1 MRERL
6 TAALAGAALAL
17 GAAATPLA
25 ASAQGAHQGGT
36 LRLVSNASEGTIDPQ
51 VNYTAQ
57 FWQVF
62 FVVYDGLVGFAKA
75 SGEESN
81 DIVADLAEAVPKP
94 EDGGKTYVFK
104 LREGIKFS
112 NGQDVTPRDVVA
124 SFQRIFKVSS
134 PNAGTWYNVIA
145 GADACLK
152 TPATC
157 TLDGGV
163 VADDKARTV
172 TFHLTQPDAEFMD
185 KLAVP
190 FGVILPASTPAQDLG
205 TKPAPSTG
213 PYMIVSYD
221 PNRQMRLVRNPNFKQ
236 WSEEAQPAGN
246 ADEIDYN
253 YGLDDEAEV
262 TAIENGQADFMF
274 DDLPADRLGEVGSRF
289 PSQVHISPQFAFFYL
304 AMNVNLAPFNNEK
317 AREAVAFAVDRRA
330 IVNLRGGPRLA
341 TPTCQILPPG
351 FPGYEPYC
359 PWTKGASPQDPTK
372 TWTAPDMARAKQ
384 LMQDSGIK
392 PGTPITLIT
401 NDRAVE
407 RAMGTYVQGVLR
419 NLGFDASTKAL
430 SPNIQFT
437 YIQNTNNKVQI
448 SLTDWFQDYPAPSDF
463 LNVLLSCDNFH
474 PGSDASINIS
484 GFCSKDIDAQMKQ
497 ALTTAVTDKTAA
509 NTMWAKIDQEL
520 TNTAA
525 VAPLFTPKHVDFVSK
540 RLANYIWS
548 DQFRMIF
555 SKVWVQ

>member
-1 MRERL
+1 MREKL
-6 TAALAGAALAL
+6 IATLAASALAFS
-17 GAAATPLA
+17 AAATPRA
-25 ASAQGAHQGGT
+25 ASAQAAHQGGT

-51 VNYTAQ
+51 ISYVVQ
-57 FWQVF
+57 SWQVF

-75 SGEESN
+75 TGEASN
-81 DIVADLAEAVPKP
+81 DIVADLAESVPKP

-104 LREGIKFS
+104 LRDGIKFS
-112 NGQDVTPRDVVA
+112 NSQDVTPHDVVA
-124 SFQRIFKVSS
+124 SFQRLFKVSS
-134 PNAGTWYNVIA
+134 PNAGTWYNVIV

-157 TLDGGV
+157 TLAGGV

-172 TFHLTQPDAEFMD
+172 TFHLTHPDAEFLD

-190 FGVILPASTPAQDLG
+190 FGSILPASTPAQDLG

-213 PYMIVSYD
+213 PYMIASYD
-221 PNRQMRLVRNPNFKQ
+221 PNQQMKLVRNPHFKQ
-236 WSEEAQPAGN
+236 WSEDAQPQGYV
-246 ADEIDYN
+246 DEIHYD

-274 DDLPADRLGEVGSRF
+274 NDLPADRLGEVGSRF
-289 PSQVHISPQFAFFYL
+289 PSQVHINPQFAFFYL
-304 AMNVNLAPFNNEK
+304 AMNANLAPFNNQK
-317 AREAVAFAVDRRA
+317 AREAVNFAVDRRA
-330 IVNLRGGPRLA
+330 VVNLHGGPRLG
-341 TPTCQILPPG
+341 TPTCQILPPN
-351 FPGYEPYC
+351 FPGYQPYC
-359 PWTKGASPQDPTK
+359 PWTKNPGTA
-372 TWTAPDMARAKQ
+372 WTAPDMARAKQ
-384 LMQDSGIK
+384 LMQELGIK

-407 RAMGTYVQGVLR
+407 RAIGTYVQGVLR
-419 NLGFDASTKAL
+419 DLGFDASTKAL

-463 LNVLLSCDNFH
+463 LNVLFSCANFH

-484 GFCSKDIDAQMKQ
+484 GFCDNAIDAQMQQ
-497 ALTTAVTDKTAA
+497 ALTTAVTDKMAA
-509 NTMWAKIDQEL
+509 NKMWAKIDQEV
-520 TNTAA
+520 TDTAA

-540 RLANYIWS
+540 RLGNYVWS

-555 SKVWVQ
+555 SKAWVQ